1 MLKSIQESIDSYIEN
16 QQLTETLVKEIILK
30 EICKN
35 VQKAKKNQIK
45 QILIKEK
52 TVYIKTLSSELKQE
66 ILLNKTIILKNIKN
80 KKIDITDL
88 K

>member
-30 EICKN
+30 EICKY

-66 ILLNKTIILKNIKN
+66 ILLNKIIILKNIKN
-80 KKIDITDL
+80 KKIDITNL

>member
-30 EICKN
+30 EICKH

-66 ILLNKTIILKNIKN
+66 ILLNKIIILKNIKN